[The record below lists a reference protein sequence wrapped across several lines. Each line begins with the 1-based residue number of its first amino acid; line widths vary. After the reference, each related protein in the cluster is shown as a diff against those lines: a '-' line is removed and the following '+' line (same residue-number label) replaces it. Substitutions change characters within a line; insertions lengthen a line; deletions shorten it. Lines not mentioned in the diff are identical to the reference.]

1 VVGRT
6 IAQGGASNP
15 PSTVVCVVEDVRSGD
30 LDREL
35 APQLY
40 RPHAQMTTAGMTVLV
55 RTAQDPAGIVSSVRE
70 TVRQHDPTVPIVTA
84 RTMREI
90 VSGSLD
96 RRRFQMALTVLFGVV
111 ALLLGAVG
119 VYGVVSYSVVRRT
132 RDIGLRIAL
141 GASPRTILG
150 RTVLE
155 GMRPVVVGLS
165 AGMFG
170 AIVLAQSLQHLLFG
184 IGPLDRAALGSVTLL
199 LLVTATTACYLPARR
214 ASRLDPI
221 AALRHE

>member
-1 VVGRT
+1 
-6 IAQGGASNP
+6 
-15 PSTVVCVVEDVRSGD
+15 
-30 LDREL
+30 
-35 APQLY
+35 
-40 RPHAQMTTAGMTVLV
+40 MTVLV

-96 RRRFQMALTVLFGVV
+96 RRRFQMTLTLLFGVV

-165 AGMFG
+165 AGLFG
-170 AIVLAQSLQHLLFG
+170 AIVIGQSLQHLLFG
-184 IGPLDRAALGSVTLL
+184 IGPFDRAALGSVTLL